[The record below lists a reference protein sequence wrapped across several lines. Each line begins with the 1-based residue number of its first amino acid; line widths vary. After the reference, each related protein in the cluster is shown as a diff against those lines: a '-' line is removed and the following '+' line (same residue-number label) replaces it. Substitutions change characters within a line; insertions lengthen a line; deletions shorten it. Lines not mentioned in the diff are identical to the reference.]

1 MSTEFE
7 KHTITDFGQKLAH
20 AEGILGAYLPSHV
33 FESDIQQKTI
43 DCNKFSFSRLRSGKR
58 RAANWELARFV
69 ELFDLGHYGFDY
81 RLFLLPFEQF
91 SQELQRAGVGSYG
104 ASAAQHLRETLR
116 GKVDTRAKIS
126 IHRDR
131 LLSVG
136 GIGNIDEDVGLV
148 SVTSRDKV
156 TLRVPLQT
164 SSDQADYVL
173 LLHDFPAS
181 RALSCLMPSLF
192 APDHKVVGQSLR
204 LPQSSSGYLSFPV
217 GGRPGYRCF
226 YGIQSTIDLAGH
238 LGFQDTDSTVPQMNG
253 GQVALLLDIL
263 TNLSMQESTKIHV
276 SFGEYLLK

>member
-1 MSTEFE
+1 LSTEFE
-7 KHTITDFGQKLAH
+7 KHKIADFGQKLAH
-20 AEGILGAYLPSHV
+20 VEGVLGAYLPSHV

-43 DCNKFSFSRLRSGKR
+43 DCDKFAFSRLKSGKR
-58 RAANWELARFV
+58 MAANWELARFI
-69 ELFDLGHYGFDY
+69 ELFDLGHYQFDY

-91 SQELQRAGVGSYG
+91 NQELQRAGVGSYG

-116 GKVDTRAKIS
+116 SKVDTHAKIS

-131 LLSVG
+131 LLNVG
-136 GIGNIDEDVGLV
+136 GIGNLEEDASLV

-156 TLRVPLQT
+156 ILRVPLQP
-164 SSDQADYVL
+164 SSDRADHVL
-173 LLHDFPAS
+173 LLHDFPAN

-192 APDHKVVGQSLR
+192 APDYKVAGQSVR

-226 YGIQSTIDLAGH
+226 YGIQSTIDLAGY

-253 GQVALLLDIL
+253 GQVALLLDVL
-263 TNLSMQESTKIHV
+263 TNLSAQESAEIHV
-276 SFGEYLLK
+276 SFGEYLMK